1 VHYSERAVAVDPS
14 NTQWKRTLGTMYASA
29 GRLKDARM
37 TCSNGMMGS
46 PGSCAAVLGFI
57 AGDTMDRAAVIRGLD
72 ESARRSG
79 AAGAPTFTAWVYARL
94 GMPDSVFSRLAVAV
108 QRHDDV
114 FTHLITSTAFRP
126 YESDPRW
133 DAIVGTVR
141 RR

>member
-1 VHYSERAVAVDPS
+1 
-14 NTQWKRTLGTMYASA
+14 
-29 GRLKDARM
+29 
-37 TCSNGMMGS
+37 MMGS
-46 PGSCAAVLGFI
+46 PDACAAVLGFI
-57 AGDTMDRAAVIRGLD
+57 AGDPVDRATVIRGLD
-72 ESARRSG
+72 ESARQSG